1 MDILLALVHW
11 AHMLGLAL
19 WIGSLTMPLHVLRGG
34 RARPEDVGMLE
45 RARARARVVALWAV
59 VALLVTLAIDVCVTA
74 LTLTRGDAA
83 AAFSAVGLRA
93 LLFGSRYGLAS
104 VARWLLLVVSLWAAG
119 EFGRARADAPLRT
132 PRPNRQALGI
142 VAPVWRPRAMLSRDA
157 WVRVSAILAVGV
169 LLGAVAAGP
178 DGATPLTTAIAA
190 LRLAATI
197 LWLGGTIALAI
208 TVVPSMSLVEDG
220 RRPMALLTRLNRF
233 TPIALLSI
241 VFLVATGLWEAAR
254 AGSVAP
260 RPGMASGMSL
270 LTGVANAAVFI
281 KMALLLVIVVVS
293 AWSLLGP
300 RRRLQQV
307 ALRAR
312 RDPSLTARRAA
323 LLRIVRR
330 AVTGA
335 AMLAALALLCGALA
349 DLYPRQGQALATA
362 ATTGLRDPRVAAAHA
377 GTTTVLLRVAPI
389 GIASGG
395 SAASIIDIALSDAA
409 GAPVSA
415 TTVTVTARSLD
426 ARAVVAPSV
435 TALNVGVGRYRA
447 RLPLPGGGRWRLTVG
462 VQRGA
467 RGATALFALTAP
479 TPAASSTATVTP
491 RAAPQVYGWHGVG
504 PVLITHALVSAP
516 DNHALLYEGTVE
528 GVYRST
534 DGGAH
539 WTAASDGL
547 SDAAREVWSLTFL
560 PDRSL
565 VAATGGGLYRSI
577 DGRTHWRAAG
587 LQTRAI
593 YTLAAHLTGHIV
605 LLAGGDGGVYRAD
618 NIEAGA
624 GAGAGAG
631 DARWRQVY
639 DSGATAVTSLAW
651 PAARPA
657 LVVAGVNPGSG
668 PRGPRPVIMSDD
680 GGASWMARAR
690 GLPIGAGALS
700 IAVAP
705 GARVVYLGTL
715 DAGAYITAVTQ
726 ENAVWQGRGVGL
738 PAGAQ
743 VNSFAFD
750 PTRPTLL
757 YAATAA
763 GVYRSTDGGA
773 HWSIFGAGLSG
784 DATVVTAL
792 ALVSGPRPVLY
803 AATAAGLYRYG
814 VESWK

>member
-1 MDILLALVHW
+1 
-11 AHMLGLAL
+11 MLGLAL
-19 WIGSLTMPLHVLRGG
+19 WIGSLTMLLHVLRGG
-34 RARPEDVGMLE
+34 RARPEDVDMLE

-59 VALLVTLAIDVCVTA
+59 VALLVTLAIDVGMTA
-74 LTLTRGDAA
+74 LTLTRGDAG
-83 AAFSAVGLRA
+83 AAFGAVGLRA

-119 EFGRARADAPLRT
+119 EFGRARANAPLRT

-142 VAPVWRPRAMLSRDA
+142 VAPAWRPRAVLSRDA
-157 WVRVSAILAVGV
+157 WVRVSALLAVGV
-169 LLGAVAAGP
+169 VLGAVGAGP
-178 DGATPLTTAIAA
+178 DGATPLTVAIEA
-190 LRLAATI
+190 LRLAATL
-197 LWLGGTIALAI
+197 LWLGGTTALAI
-208 TVVPSMSLVEDG
+208 TVVPSMPLVEDR

-241 VFLVATGLWEAAR
+241 VILVATGLWEAAR
-254 AGSVAP
+254 AGSVASP
-260 RPGMASGMSL
+260 PGAGSGIPL
-270 LTGVANAAVFI
+270 LTSVANAAVFI

-300 RRRLQQV
+300 RRRLQQA
-307 ALRAR
+307 ALRVR
-312 RDPSLTARRAA
+312 RDPSLAARRDA

-335 AMLAALALLCGALA
+335 AVLAALALLCGALA
-349 DLYPRQGQALATA
+349 DLYPQQGQARATA
-362 ATTGLRDPRVAAAHA
+362 AAIGLRDPRVAAAHA
-377 GTTTVLLRVAPI
+377 GTTTVLLRVDPI
-389 GIASGG
+389 GSGG
-395 SAASIIDIALSDAA
+395 SAASIIDIDLSDAA

-435 TALNVGVGRYRA
+435 TALDVGVGRYRA

-462 VQRGA
+462 VRRGA
-467 RGATALFALTAP
+467 RVATALFALTAAA
-479 TPAASSTATVTP
+479 PAAASTATVTS
-491 RAAPQVYGWHGVG
+491 RAASRAYGWRDVG
-504 PVLITHALVSAP
+504 PVLITHALVAAP
-516 DNHALLYEGTVE
+516 DNPALLYEGTVE

-534 DGGAH
+534 DGGAR
-539 WTAASDGL
+539 WAAASNGI

-565 VAATGGGLYRSI
+565 VAATGGGIYRST
-577 DGRTHWRAAG
+577 DGGTHWRAAG
-587 LQTRAI
+587 LRTRAI

-618 NIEAGA
+618 NIE
-624 GAGAGAG
+624 AGAGAG

-680 GGASWMARAR
+680 GGASWTARAR

-715 DAGAYITAVTQ
+715 DAGAYVTAVTQ

-738 PAGAQ
+738 PVGAQ